1 MVLIIGL
8 HGCLRKTEITGI
20 EIDNVEQQGLL
31 YQITIPTT
39 KTGVSRTFVTS
50 QGVYPLIKKYMD
62 LRPAGMKR
70 LFLQIRDK
78 KCTRQVKKKNFFKI
92 MSRV

>member
-1 MVLIIGL
+1 MLIIGL

-20 EIDNVEQQGLL
+20 EIGNVKQQGLL
-31 YQITIPTT
+31 YQITSPTP

-62 LRPAGMKR
+62 LRPADMKR

-78 KCTRQVKKKNFFKI
+78 KCTRQIKKKFFSKI